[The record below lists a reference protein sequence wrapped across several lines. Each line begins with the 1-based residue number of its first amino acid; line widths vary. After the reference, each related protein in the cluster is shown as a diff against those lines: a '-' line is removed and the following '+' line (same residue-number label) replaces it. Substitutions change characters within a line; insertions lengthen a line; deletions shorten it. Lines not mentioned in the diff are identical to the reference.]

1 MTTIERVLRRANKVA
16 RRESFE
22 ILMAAIEARPLGSNE
37 KQRFR
42 SRIIAGLTARHI
54 TPSESRKLLKAVEGG
69 SHGTKRR

>member
-1 MTTIERVLRRANKVA
+1 MTTIERVIRRAERVA

-22 ILMAAIEARPLGSNE
+22 PLMAAIETRTLGSNE

-42 SRIIAGLTARHI
+42 SRIIAGTAAGHI
-54 TPSESRKLLKAVEGG
+54 TPSESRNLLKAVEGR